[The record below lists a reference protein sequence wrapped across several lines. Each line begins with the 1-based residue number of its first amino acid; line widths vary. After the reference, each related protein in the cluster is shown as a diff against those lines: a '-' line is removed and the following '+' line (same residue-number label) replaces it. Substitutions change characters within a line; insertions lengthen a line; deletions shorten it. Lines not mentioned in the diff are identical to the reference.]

1 MAATSSSTTV
11 KSAMR
16 TLDIIEFVVS
26 SRERIVAQ
34 DIADALAIPA
44 SSLSYLLSTLVERE
58 YLSREGRQYV
68 PGPGLARLAVP
79 TRALSFLAT
88 AKTLLRSLR
97 FELDETC
104 SLMVL
109 DGWDVEARIT
119 EPSERALRYAIEVG
133 QRKPLHSMASGKAI
147 LSAMPE
153 AALAQYFSET
163 TRLKFTS
170 STLTEESELRADIA
184 RIRERG
190 YAIAREEDQLGVV
203 GLACSIRRPELSA
216 IAIAI
221 PSVRFDAELERRAS
235 KKLMQLADQLR
246 T

>member
-1 MAATSSSTTV
+1 
-11 KSAMR
+11 MR
-16 TLDIIEFVVS
+16 TLDIIEFVVAS
-26 SRERIVAQ
+26 GEGIVAQ

-79 TRALSFLAT
+79 TKALSFLAS
-88 AKTLLRSLR
+88 AKALLRSLR

-147 LSAMPE
+147 LSDMPE
-153 AALAQYFSET
+153 ATLAQYFSET
-163 TRLKFTS
+163 TRLKYTS
-170 STLTEESELRADIA
+170 STLTAESELRADIVH
-184 RIRERG
+184 IRERG
-190 YAIAREEDQLGVV
+190 YAIAREEDQLGVI
-203 GLACSIRRPELSA
+203 GLACSIRRPEPSA

-235 KKLMQLADQLR
+235 KKLMQLAGQLR